1 MNLNPHPVY
10 PSAGRYVLRLHRDA
24 APQAGHL
31 AGRIE
36 HVTSGESTDF
46 ATSAQLLEWLAAHA
60 AQWREGAATDSPPH
74 QYPKETP

>member
-36 HVTSGESTDF
+36 HVTSG
-46 ATSAQLLEWLAAHA
+46 AQLLEWLAAHA

-74 QYPKETP
+74 QYSKETP

>member
-24 APQAGHL
+24 MQAGVI

-36 HVTSGESTDF
+36 HVTSGESIEFANSHELTD
-46 ATSAQLLEWLAAHA
+46 WLARHCVQA
-60 AQWREGAATDSPPH
+60 AADLL
-74 QYPKETP
+74 KEMP

>member
-46 ATSAQLLEWLAAHA
+46 ATGAQLLEWLAAHA
-60 AQWREGAATDSPPH
+60 AQSREGAATDSPPH